1 MDFDLGIDNAQF
13 DAGIRQA
20 SEFEQSK
27 RLAEDIRLSLQTLK
41 SLDFSLRLLNSSLAE
56 LRQDAG
62 CLSADFNDKLH
73 QLQNALTIVIPPQT
87 TEHLEQ
93 IFQASCNIFDRTLQ
107 EKMDATIQKAEQSFN
122 AAEQRMK
129 QQTDRIV
136 KHSMRIALP
145 PTLCYICLSLL
156 LCLAVFFGI
165 VWWANAN
172 VIHFAQIE
180 TLCHVFA
187 VLPLA
192 TTVCIFVIRCR

>member
-1 MDFDLGIDNAQF
+1 MAKDMDFDLGIDNAQF

-129 QQTDRIV
+129 QR
-136 KHSMRIALP
+136 
-145 PTLCYICLSLL
+145 PTASSSIPC
-156 LCLAVFFGI
+156 
-165 VWWANAN
+165 
-172 VIHFAQIE
+172 E
-180 TLCHVFA
+180 
-187 VLPLA
+187 
-192 TTVCIFVIRCR
+192 